1 MGRSNFGFKVERC
14 IDIQIKFFNSILIT
28 VIIELLLSIFSY
40 ESELYIQ
47 NYIFVLSEIFFI
59 CFFLLQGPKHTFHCN
74 IDSP

>member
-1 MGRSNFGFKVERC
+1 MGRSNFGLKVERC

-59 CFFLLQGPKHTFHCN
+59 CFFFAAG
-74 IDSP
+74 S

>member
-14 IDIQIKFFNSILIT
+14 IVIQIKFFNSILIT

-59 CFFLLQGPKHTFHCN
+59 CFFLAAG
-74 IDSP
+74 S